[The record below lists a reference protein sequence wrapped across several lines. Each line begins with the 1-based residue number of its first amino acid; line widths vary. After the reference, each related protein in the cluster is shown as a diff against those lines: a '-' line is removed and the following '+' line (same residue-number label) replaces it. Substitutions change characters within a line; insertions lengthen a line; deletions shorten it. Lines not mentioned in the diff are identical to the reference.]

1 MKPAR
6 IQADFNELIESD
18 LVLLSQQDIKL
29 DNSGQ
34 EVLLFPGKE
43 IDIYMDDTD
52 ENGWFRLIY
61 MDPTTSVSEE
71 HHAHACE
78 VDIMFS
84 VIFSETI
91 RWLFVLTPRF
101 EQYPSG
107 SFSESVSYFYQL
119 R

>member
-52 ENGWFRLIY
+52 ENGAVDNLVASG
-61 MDPTTSVSEE
+61 TEE
-71 HHAHACE
+71 LNK
-78 VDIMFS
+78 
-84 VIFSETI
+84 TG
-91 RWLFVLTPRF
+91 LFPILQM
-101 EQYPSG
+101 ELQN
-107 SFSESVSYFYQL
+107 
-119 R
+119 